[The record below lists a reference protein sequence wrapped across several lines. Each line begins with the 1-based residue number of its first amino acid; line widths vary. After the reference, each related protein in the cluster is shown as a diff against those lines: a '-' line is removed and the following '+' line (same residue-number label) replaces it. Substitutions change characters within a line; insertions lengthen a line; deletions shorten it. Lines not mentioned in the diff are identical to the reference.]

1 MSGVYQSLVYR
12 DRCPQHYL
20 YHTHLQIQNQAL
32 LKTIQNKID
41 HIVPHHATSAEVKSL
56 RYLVKFCLV
65 TLILSFLTHVLL
77 CYPALDLFFR
87 ILCMP

>member
-1 MSGVYQSLVYR
+1 MSPTLPLPYSFTSTL
-12 DRCPQHYL
+12 P
-20 YHTHLQIQNQAL
+20 IQNHAL

-65 TLILSFLTHVLL
+65 TLVLSFLTHVLL